1 MIYTVINNN
10 IKFNIGKTTKQNIPK
25 NSSFFPKIFLNSNKR
40 YLVSFF
46 IYFCILCFYYKIHKI
61 KVGLKNIYS

>member
-25 NSSFFPKIFLNSNKR
+25 NISFFPKIFLNWR
-40 YLVSFF
+40 
-46 IYFCILCFYYKIHKI
+46 YKILSAFTKVAI
-61 KVGLKNIYS
+61 KY